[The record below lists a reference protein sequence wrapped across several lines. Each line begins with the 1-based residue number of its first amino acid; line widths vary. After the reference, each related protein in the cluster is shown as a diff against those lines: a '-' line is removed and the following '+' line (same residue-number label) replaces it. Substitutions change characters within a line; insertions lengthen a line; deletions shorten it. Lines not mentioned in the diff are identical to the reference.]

1 MRRAFKSGTRCTS
14 WKNLSA
20 ILISD
25 YATSNIPMQKITDLT
40 ADWTGWLQENLRLG
54 CSEESMIASMVQ
66 ANVDPVAARQ
76 WFRDALVASQVA
88 GQPVQPVAS
97 HRESAARG
105 TYVCDIVRLP
115 QSGNLIHCSG
125 HDVRVTMRLSRPVLA
140 VFDNM
145 LSPHECDELIRLS
158 SIKLKRSTIVDPLT
172 GEQRFIDER
181 SSDGTYFLCNE
192 TEFIARIDRRIS
204 DVLHWPVEN
213 GEGLQILRYGIGGE
227 YKPHFDYFDPHHAG
241 STVHMAKGGQRVS
254 TLIIYLNDVE
264 QAGETV
270 FPAIGVSV
278 VPKKGSAVYFEYC
291 NCQGDVDALTLHG
304 GAPVAVG
311 EKWIATKWMRERR
324 YG

>member
-1 MRRAFKSGTRCTS
+1 
-14 WKNLSA
+14 
-20 ILISD
+20 
-25 YATSNIPMQKITDLT
+25 
-40 ADWTGWLQENLRLG
+40 
-54 CSEESMIASMVQ
+54 MIASMVQ

-76 WFRDALVASQVA
+76 WLRDALVASPLARQPMPPAVA
-88 GQPVQPVAS
+88 HP
-97 HRESAARG
+97 EG
-105 TYVCDIVRLP
+105 TVRRDYVCDIVRLP
-115 QSGNLIHCSG
+115 QLGNLIKCSG
-125 HDVRVTMRLSRPVLA
+125 HDVRVTMRLTRPVLA

-145 LSPHECDELIRLS
+145 LSSQECDELIRLS
-158 SIKLKRSTIVDPLT
+158 SIKLKRSTIVDPQT

-204 DVLHWPVEN
+204 EVLHWPVEN

-241 STVHMAKGGQRVS
+241 SAVHMAKGGQRVS
-254 TLIIYLNDVE
+254 TLIMYLSDVE

-270 FPAIGVSV
+270 FPAIGISV

-291 NCQGDVDALTLHG
+291 NSQGDVDPLSLHG
-304 GAPVAVG
+304 GAPVALG
-311 EKWIATKWMRERR
+311 EKWIATKWMRQRR